1 MTSTAVATASA
12 AAAVQAPPASTST
25 VAASQ
30 LSLNNGLTSLAS
42 NFQSFIGLLT
52 TQLKHQDPLNPTDT
66 TQFTQQITQM
76 TGVEQQLLSNQ
87 LLQQLVTQQTG
98 VIGASN
104 LIGKVVTAPGAK
116 PSDPPITGVVTAV
129 QQQGTE
135 TLLTVGSNHVPLSS
149 VTGVAANG
157 ANPLAALF
165 GG

>member
-1 MTSTAVATASA
+1 MTSTAVATTSA
-12 AAAVQAPPASTST
+12 TAAIQAPPTASTST
-25 VAASQ
+25 AAASQ

-52 TQLKHQDPLNPTDT
+52 TQLNHQDPLNPTDT

-98 VIGASN
+98 VIGAAN

-116 PSDPPITGVVTAV
+116 PSDPPISGVVTAV
-129 QQQGTE
+129 QQQGTQ
-135 TLLTVGSNHVPLSS
+135 TLLTVGANQVPLS
-149 VTGVAANG
+149 G
-157 ANPLAALF
+157 L
-165 GG
+165 